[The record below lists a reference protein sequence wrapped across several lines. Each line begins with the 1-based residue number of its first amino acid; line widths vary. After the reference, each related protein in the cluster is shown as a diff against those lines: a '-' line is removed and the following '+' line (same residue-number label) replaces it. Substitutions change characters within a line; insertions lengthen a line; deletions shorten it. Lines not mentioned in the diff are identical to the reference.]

1 MARLLFVAVYCI
13 YLHFPVASTKLVCYI
28 TNWAQYRPGA
38 GKFTPDNVDP
48 FLCTHV
54 IFTLATITKDNQ
66 LTTVEWN
73 DVEMYQSLNRLK
85 NVNPAL
91 KTLLSVGGWV
101 NGVSPFIEMVSK
113 PENREKFIASALSF
127 LRTHEFDGMDL
138 AWEFP
143 GHNGSPPQDKQRFT
157 ALINEL
163 KEAMAKEAVDTKK
176 TPLLLSAKVAPLKST
191 VDIAYNVSAIA
202 SQLDFLSIMTYD
214 YHGHW
219 ESVTG
224 HNSPLYPSS
233 IDKGTHLLH
242 NIDASV
248 TYWLEQGAPADKLLM
263 TFPTFGRTFHL
274 TTSAQGLGVPTNGP
288 AEAGPYT
295 RDAGF
300 WSYYEICS
308 FISDGTVGWIE
319 EQKVPYAARGQSW
332 VGFDNQESFTAKAQ
346 WLTVKD
352 LGGVSVWTLD
362 FDDFGGTFCSEGDY
376 PLVNHLRNS
385 LGFPPKPTTTKA
397 PTTTPDPI
405 TSFCVG
411 RPDGLYPN
419 PTDETTYF
427 QCFRGNTYLHKCQ
440 PGLIYQD
447 SCKCCNW
454 P

>member
-1 MARLLFVAVYCI
+1 MARLLFVA
-13 YLHFPVASTKLVCYI
+13 VASTKLVCYI

-85 NVNPAL
+85 NV
-91 KTLLSVGGWV
+91 
-101 NGVSPFIEMVSK
+101 FIEMVSK

-202 SQLDFLSIMTYD
+202 RWLDFLSIMTYD

-300 WSYYEICS
+300 WSYYEVSCYILS
-308 FISDGTVGWIE
+308 STFIGWIE

-332 VGFDNQESFTAKAQ
+332 VGFDNQESFTAK

-376 PLVNHLRNS
+376 PLVNHL
-385 LGFPPKPTTTKA
+385 P